1 MSARRPGIASLG
13 VVLFACLALAG
24 CDGRV
29 GGDTLSATINNQL
42 IRLQVA
48 LEDATEGARRT
59 RDVQAAL
66 AEQEATEEAEEGL
79 EEARAD
85 EIERAEATQR
95 EQVLN
100 AERAQAAASTRP
112 GEPDAPS
119 RLEPLS
125 PFAGKPAEELSSTL
139 RP

>member
-1 MSARRPGIASLG
+1 LG
-13 VVLFACLALAG
+13 LVLFACLALAG
-24 CDGRV
+24 CNERLDA
-29 GGDTLSATINNQL
+29 DTLSATINNQL

-59 RDVQAAL
+59 RNAQAAL
-66 AEQEATEEAEEGL
+66 AEQEAIDQAREGL
-79 EEARAD
+79 EETRAD
-85 EIERAEATQR
+85 EVERAEATQR

-112 GEPDAPS
+112 RELGAPP

-125 PFAGKPAEELSSTL
+125 PYAGKPAEELSSTL